1 MNNSEAIKYLKNTPI
16 FTEKIT
22 VERFGEGLS
31 NYSFLVTCNNKR
43 FVAKFLN
50 NLLLFHTTHLQE
62 IAANKAAHKLDI
74 APQIMHYDNK
84 VIIFE
89 YIQSKNLT
97 NEEIKEEK
105 TLKKIIDLLKIVHK
119 KIPYYFRGPVMI
131 NWNFYSVK
139 DYAKT
144 LRKIN
149 SPHIEKLNNFLKDIV
164 IFEDISGPFDIV
176 FTHGDFFLPNILTD
190 GKRLWLVDWEYSGF
204 NSPLSDLGSLSK
216 HGRLNQEQD
225 NFILEQYYEATIT
238 SKLKH
243 QFHAIKCSSLLK
255 ELLWSMIAEIKPPI
269 DYDFREYTKGK
280 LDDYRRESE
289 KFFNY

>member
-1 MNNSEAIKYLKNTPI
+1 MNNSEAIKYLKTTPI

-74 APQIMHYDNK
+74 APQIMYYDNK

-105 TLKKIIDLLKIVHK
+105 TLKNIIDLLKIIHK
-119 KIPYYFRGPVMI
+119 KMPYYFRGPAMI
-131 NWNFYSVK
+131 NWNFYSVR
-139 DYAKT
+139 DYVRT

-149 SPHIEKLNNFLKDIV
+149 SPYIEKLNNFLKDIA
-164 IFEDISGPFDIV
+164 IFEDISVPFDIV
-176 FTHGDFFLPNILTD
+176 FIHGDFFPSNILND
-190 GKRLWLVDWEYSGF
+190 GKKLWFVDWEYSGF
-204 NSPLSDLGSLSK
+204 NSSLHDLGSISK
-216 HGRLNQEQD
+216 HGEFNQKED
-225 NFILEQYYEATIT
+225 NFILEQYYEVPIT
-238 SKLKH
+238 SKLYR

-255 ELLWSMIAEIKPPI
+255 EVLWSMIAEIKPPI
-269 DYDFREYTKGK
+269 DYDFRQYTKEK
-280 LDDYRRESE
+280 LDVYRKESE
-289 KFFNY
+289 KFFNN